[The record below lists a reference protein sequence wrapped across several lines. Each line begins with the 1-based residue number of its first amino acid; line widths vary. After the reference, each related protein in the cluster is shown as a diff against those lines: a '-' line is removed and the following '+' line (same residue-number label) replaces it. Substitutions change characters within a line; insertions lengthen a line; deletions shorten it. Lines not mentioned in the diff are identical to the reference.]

1 MEWYSENC
9 IDDFEVPKDQEVC
22 DRLPSPESW
31 SKWCTDASESHEFS
45 NQSLPMD
52 SKLTEELKFN
62 GEVLSNEV
70 ESFYNGEDQ
79 SSGSRTS
86 RGFSDNSFPQ
96 TALSRD
102 QSEYKLDDL
111 AGIEQLD
118 EIFLYKLIV
127 VMAPIFV
134 PPSFRGNILNLQRYI
149 SFLEDQPTNEDLNSP
164 LCFSPEA
171 ECGMVSADNRLTDT
185 ILDLQ
190 SILNDG
196 RGMGSSKHA
205 KTHAFSPSASW
216 EKDEVAASH
225 FDPSNSDP
233 KDWAPAESSAIQG
246 LALLLSVLL
255 PILVSWM
262 KIGVYRRVRLNP
274 QGWSLISCTH
284 HRQVWTKHPSKQPQV
299 RGIRLQPCSSSCILV
314 NVSNPSKHDSSIGLV
329 DEETSL
335 QQSALHELEMVLA
348 QLNDKTRICFRDGLY
363 RLASYSRQHIVKRN
377 QNGDLYMEKPCT
389 SEDEEMRCGGKK
401 TNEMETNSI
410 DRAIAN
416 LMFNKMD
423 LNVRDLHV
431 SVSAGSKEGISR
443 ETKPQNCGLDQP
455 EGRDLS
461 SCPIFRDD
469 AEVPILSHGYP

>member
-31 SKWCTDASESHEFS
+31 SRWCTDASESHEFS

-52 SKLTEELKFN
+52 SKLTEEHKFN

-86 RGFSDNSFPQ
+86 RGFSENSFPQ
-96 TALSRD
+96 TALSCD
-102 QSEYKLDDL
+102 QSEYQLDDL

-118 EIFLYKLIV
+118 EIFLYKRNFWAKFNASRKSCSVRCALAFIV

-134 PPSFRGNILNLQRYI
+134 PPSLHGNIF

-171 ECGMVSADNRLTDT
+171 DCGMVSADNRLTDT

-190 SILNDG
+190 SILNDE
-196 RGMGSSKHA
+196 RGMGSSKYV
-205 KTHAFSPSASW
+205 KTHAFSPSARW

-225 FDPSNSDP
+225 FNKCNSEQ
-233 KDWAPAESSAIQG
+233 KDWAPAELSKA

-262 KIGVYRRVRLNP
+262 KIGVYRRSTDHGNVFSA
-274 QGWSLISCTH
+274 Q
-284 HRQVWTKHPSKQPQV
+284 
-299 RGIRLQPCSSSCILV
+299 LV
-314 NVSNPSKHDSSIGLV
+314 NVLNPSEHDSSIGLV
-329 DEETSL
+329 DEQTSL
-335 QQSALHELEMVLA
+335 QQTALHELEMVLA

-389 SEDEEMRCGGKK
+389 SEDEEIRCGGKK

-423 LNVRDLHV
+423 LNVQDLHV
-431 SVSAGSKEGISR
+431 SVSAGSKQGISR
-443 ETKPQNCGLDQP
+443 DSKPLNCGLDQP

>member
-96 TALSRD
+96 TALSCD
-102 QSEYKLDDL
+102 QSEYQLDDL

-118 EIFLYKLIV
+118 EIF
-127 VMAPIFV
+127 F
-134 PPSFRGNILNLQRYI
+134 
-149 SFLEDQPTNEDLNSP
+149 SFLEDQPTNDDLNSP

-190 SILNDG
+190 SILNDE

-225 FDPSNSDP
+225 FNPSNSDP
-233 KDWAPAESSAIQG
+233 KDWAPAECSAIQG

-262 KIGVYRRVRLNP
+262 KGVYRREF
-274 QGWSLISCTH
+274 SCACCWNKFLCGNL
-284 HRQVWTKHPSKQPQV
+284 VWTKHPSKQPQ
-299 RGIRLQPCSSSCILV
+299 LV

-329 DEETSL
+329 DDETSL

-389 SEDEEMRCGGKK
+389 SEDEEIRCGGKK

-431 SVSAGSKEGISR
+431 SVSAGSKQGISR